1 MKSSHSIKMVNIFF
15 LVLALS
21 FSYKSFAGLIDFET
35 TANGSTP
42 FDNGLINIDD
52 TFMADGVSVKFGFD
66 TNGDGE
72 IDSHGV
78 FESVG
83 GGKEG
88 GNSGFMSSY
97 GNSYDIAA
105 TGSESLLGGFFL
117 RQKNAYKPFG
127 TFHIIY
133 DALNPVTSAS
143 GEIWDIDGNNNKNKT
158 EQFFVEAFN
167 GELSLASILSPLGN
181 TSGINSLD
189 GKPWAFG
196 FSDFSNITRIEISFT
211 GSKNNGIGLAFNN
224 FSPIE
229 DISARTNSVPEP
241 STLIIFSL
249 GIIGLALRRYKKST

>member
-42 FDNGLINIDD
+42 FDNGIINIDD

-97 GNSYDIAA
+97 GNSIR
-105 TGSESLLGGFFL
+105 S
-117 RQKNAYKPFG
+117 NARCCQ
-127 TFHIIY
+127 I
-133 DALNPVTSAS
+133 LC
-143 GEIWDIDGNNNKNKT
+143 NKARCF
-158 EQFFVEAFN
+158 Q
-167 GELSLASILSPLGN
+167 ILCA
-181 TSGINSLD
+181 
-189 GKPWAFG
+189 K
-196 FSDFSNITRIEISFT
+196 
-211 GSKNNGIGLAFNN
+211 
-224 FSPIE
+224 
-229 DISARTNSVPEP
+229 AR
-241 STLIIFSL
+241 
-249 GIIGLALRRYKKST
+249 RC